1 MRKTSCLTLTLV
13 VVDVASVLSEL
24 SELPSTLL
32 TLSLQVLL
40 YSALLPVRGFFNVS
54 PEQSLLKELLPT
66 HVAPGDTNLIN
77 KQ

>member
-1 MRKTSCLTLTLV
+1 M
-13 VVDVASVLSEL
+13 VVDVASVLPEL

-66 HVAPGDTNLIN
+66 HVAPDETNVISM
-77 KQ
+77 QRCSGHC